1 MTTPGHDNKRSKAT
15 SDAGDILGRM
25 LEGDAELKREVEEAR
40 LNVRIAEMLYEAR
53 MASNLTQSQLAEL
66 VGTTQSV
73 ISRLEDADYEG
84 HSLPMLQRVAAA
96 LHRRVEVNF
105 PPEVA

>member
-1 MTTPGHDNKRSKAT
+1 MTAQEHDDKNRKPT
-15 SDAGDILGRM
+15 IDAGEILGRM
-25 LEGDAELKREVEEAR
+25 VNGDADLKREVEEAR
-40 LNVRIAEMLYEAR
+40 LNVRIAEMLLEAR
-53 MASNLTQSQLAEL
+53 KGANLTQAQLAEL

-96 LHRRVEVNF
+96 LHRRVEIHF